1 MSDRAE
7 KELSELDVR
16 YVPLLIDMSK
26 KGKPCDRVVA
36 AGLVVTEL
44 DKNNKA
50 MVPILVHLARGGN
63 LLSLFNL
70 EEEFMCR
77 RTAAFLLATSGD
89 GIRELTK
96 MLKDGDQWERQSAIF
111 AFDELTETSDYPED
125 IANAMK
131 EAIPVIGESI
141 KSKDEVV
148 QRMSDE
154 VIGQIVRHS
163 PKELAEMASKYYTD

>member
-1 MSDRAE
+1 VA
-7 KELSELDVR
+7 
-16 YVPLLIDMSK
+16 
-26 KGKPCDRVVA
+26 A

-44 DKNNKA
+44 DKGNKA
-50 MVPILVHLARGGN
+50 MVPILVDLARGGN
-63 LLSLFNL
+63 ILSLFNL

-77 RTAAFLLATSGD
+77 RSAAFGLAFFGD

-111 AFDELTETSDYPED
+111 AFDELTETSDYPDD
-125 IANAMK
+125 IAIAMK

-148 QRMSDE
+148 QGMSNE

-163 PKELAEMASKYYTD
+163 PKELTEIARKYYTD